1 MRSTMALRHRPRSAR
16 PARNSK
22 STCSPKT
29 LSGAGSFR
37 PTEATG
43 SRVAVAG
50 SRLAR
55 AVRLAQQQPSKLA
68 RAAQTHLEG
77 PLVELLTAEVLL
89 EAAERLLDELA
100 ECHALPPCSPCF
112 GGDRR
117 RFEAARGSGGSVARD
132 RRRARVAP
140 EERAVHHP
148 ASRQLSGEA
157 AELVDTTN
165 SDVHD
170 AHAHAPL
177 IAARLQPE
185 RLELRGLQLGF
196 DRLHG
201 ERGAIAAGV
210 PSHAGLENQETRG
223 ASAAGCGA
231 SARTGGRDTLRG
243 TAMPRRGRPAQ
254 GHAPAEGLAQNDM
267 AHLFVADAAHR
278 TQALGATRMVVE
290 CWLIP

>member
-1 MRSTMALRHRPRSAR
+1 MSCVPSLLAVFRRRSREIRGG
-16 PARNSK
+16 
-22 STCSPKT
+22 SP
-29 LSGAGSFR
+29 S
-37 PTEATG
+37 P
-43 SRVAVAG
+43 SRI
-50 SRLAR
+50 
-55 AVRLAQQQPSKLA
+55 
-68 RAAQTHLEG
+68 
-77 PLVELLTAEVLL
+77 LV
-89 EAAERLLDELA
+89 
-100 ECHALPPCSPCF
+100 S
-112 GGDRR
+112 DRR
-117 RFEAARGSGGSVARD
+117 VDGIMRLSPPAVPRARRSVARD

-148 ASRQLSGEA
+148 ASRQLGGEA
-157 AELVDTTN
+157 VELVDSTN

-231 SARTGGRDTLRG
+231 AARTGGRDTLRG

-254 GHAPAEGLAQNDM
+254 GHAPAEGLAQYDM
-267 AHLFVADAAHR
+267 APLFVADAERR
-278 TQALGATRMVVE
+278 TQALGATRTMVE